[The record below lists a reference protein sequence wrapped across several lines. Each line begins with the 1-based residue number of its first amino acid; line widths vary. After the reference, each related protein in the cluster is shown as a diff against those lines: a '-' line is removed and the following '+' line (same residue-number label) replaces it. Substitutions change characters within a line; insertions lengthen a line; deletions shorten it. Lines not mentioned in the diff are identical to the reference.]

1 MSVERKT
8 VTITDVQYMSSNE
21 GNPRY
26 RVTTNQGTWPTA
38 PGAQVGYGISNSE
51 YQGEVILTIDGGG
64 NIVGVSTVDGS
75 SSTGQQS

>member
-8 VTITDVQYMSSNE
+8 VTVTDVQYMSSGE

-26 RVTTNQGTWPTA
+26 RVITNQGTWPTA
-38 PGAQVGYGISNSE
+38 PGAQVGYGITNSE
-51 YQGEVILTIDGGG
+51 YRGEVILTIDDG

-75 SSTGQQS
+75 AFSGRQS